1 MFEKIL
7 VLTDFSAYAR
17 KFLEYVGDFPEV
29 KDVVILNIVSKD
41 PRANVWDPAARV
53 KDIEWQLASEKRL
66 IKAPGV
72 NVTVRAVSV
81 DGNIAD
87 PEDMEIFMAIQR
99 VASEENSQ
107 LVVMGARGKSIIQS
121 KLLGSVTRKLLR
133 FGDKHLLIMRYKM
146 PEDLGPVFAGAE
158 AIPNRFRTK
167 KISYKVAEPPKGP
180 QMLDKFGTSIL
191 SKVLIPTDFSQPAE
205 AVISSIGG
213 MKGIGEIVLLH
224 VVSKGESKEEIVEA
238 IEDATGKLDAT
249 SQRLS
254 KGEIKATPRLAV
266 GSPDELLRSIAD
278 EEDVS
283 LIAISSVGKNAM
295 REGRI
300 GSITYDVANTANRP
314 VLIVRQRPV

>member
-41 PRANVWDPAARV
+41 PRAKVWDPAAKL
-53 KDIEWQLASEKRL
+53 KDIEGQLAREKRL

-72 NVTVRAVSV
+72 NVTVRALSMM

-87 PEDMEIFMAIQR
+87 PEDMEIHMAIQK
-99 VASEENSQ
+99 VANEENSQ

-121 KLLGSVTRKLLR
+121 NLLGSMTRKLLR
-133 FGDKHLLIMRYKM
+133 FGDKHLLIMRYKT
-146 PEDLGPVFAGAE
+146 PGNSSLAHLGDKGTSSEVAE
-158 AIPNRFRTK
+158 A
-167 KISYKVAEPPKGP
+167 PKGP
-180 QMLDKFGTSIL
+180 EMLDKFGTSIL

-205 AVISSIGG
+205 AVISSINS

-224 VVSKGESKEEIVEA
+224 VVSKGESKEEIDEA

-254 KGEIKATPRLAV
+254 KGDIKVTSRVAV
-266 GSPDELLRSIAD
+266 GRPVELLRSIAD

-283 LIAISSVGKNAM
+283 LIAISSVGQNAM
-295 REGRI
+295 NEGRI
-300 GSITYDVANTANRP
+300 GNITYDVANTANRP
-314 VLIVRQRPV
+314 VLIVRHLS